1 MSWFPRLKATQEPE
15 ENPIM
20 YLSPEAMRHVYI
32 MSVEDFEEFQNSPE
46 FIPGGRLMEVYRQ
59 YSYTLRKVADLR
71 EEALSVTD
79 DWRIGEQKKDKG
91 PSLEE
96 EDEFSANQ
104 FESMDR

>member
-1 MSWFPRLKATQEPE
+1 
-15 ENPIM
+15 
-20 YLSPEAMRHVYI
+20 
-32 MSVEDFEEFQNSPE
+32 
-46 FIPGGRLMEVYRQ
+46 MEVYRQ